1 MSDFDLVIV
10 NGVVVT
16 DQEIGEYDI
25 GIKNGKI
32 ARIIPRSKFS
42 YPYATKTVDA
52 KGGYVMV
59 CCSKEVVLS
68 QAADLK

>member
-1 MSDFDLVIV
+1 MSNFDLVIV

-32 ARIIPRSKFS
+32 ARIIPRSNFS
-42 YPYATKTVDA
+42 YPYATRTVDA
-52 KGGYVMV
+52 KGGYVTV
-59 CCSKEVVLS
+59 CGIQGLVLKS
-68 QAADLK
+68 SC